1 MRFTLVLVFLA
12 SVSIFGCSDAD
23 TEKPVLTDLSI
34 TPSPTI
40 GLVCDLPDSSV
51 IEVLS
56 GDSIA
61 IFMNVSDNELLRQY
75 KIDVHSN
82 FDCHAHAKLETA
94 DWAVS
99 EVVELSGTS
108 AQISRSILIP
118 DSATAGTYHLSIQVA
133 DHFGNS
139 VKTEI
144 YSLLVSN
151 RSDTIAPVLMVI
163 QPNTLD
169 LVVSL
174 SDTIPNDSIIF
185 IGTVSDNMNLGLE
198 GNGRLEMRYW
208 SDSAASIFTL
218 FNQPFL
224 ETDGAEFNFGLS
236 ARVPPT
242 LTAGGYKFELRAFDG
257 VNNPAPPIRFSVLIE

>member
-1 MRFTLVLVFLA
+1 MRFTFVLVFLA

-40 GLVCDLPDSSV
+40 GLVCDLPDSLV

-94 DWAVS
+94 DWSVS

-139 VKTEI
+139 VKTNN
-144 YSLLVSN
+144 YSLVVSN
-151 RSDTIAPVLMVI
+151 RSDTVAPVLMVI
-163 QPNTLD
+163 QPTTLD
-169 LVVSL
+169 LVVLLTDS
-174 SDTIPNDSIIF
+174 IPSDSIIF
-185 IGTVSDNMNLGLE
+185 VGSVSDNMNLGLE

-224 ETDGAEFNFGLS
+224 ETDGSEFNFAFS

-242 LTAGGYKFELRAFDG
+242 LSVGGYKFELRAFDG